1 MGTTGTY
8 PLIKNLDNGD
18 FIMKKVITKEVKKEL
33 ELKIKEAELS
43 NNLLDIVREVFE
55 KYKDLAINK
64 RIEKKMAV
72 DFPNVLFRINEEHN
86 KMYFNFSIKSTKI
99 RIQVG
104 NLKSSYQ
111 EKDISWQNGKID
123 IDRYDQSD
131 YIAKYKLELK
141 EVSKA
146 VKKYNKAMELLKE
159 IQDINCQIDQTNM
172 PIKNRVSFSNT
183 ATFNKHFPLVKEF
196 GYLN

>member
-1 MGTTGTY
+1 
-8 PLIKNLDNGD
+8 
-18 FIMKKVITKEVKKEL
+18 MKKVITKEVKKEL

-72 DFPNVLFRINEEHN
+72 DFPNILFRISEEYGN
-86 KMYFNFSIKSTKI
+86 MYFNFSVKSTKI
-99 RIQVG
+99 RIQMG

-111 EKDISWQNGKID
+111 EKDISWKNGQRD
-123 IDRYDQSD
+123 IDRYDQND

-172 PIKNRVSFSNT
+172 PIKNRVSYSNT
-183 ATFNKHFPLVKEF
+183 ATFDKHFPLMKEF